1 MFQGRYVVL
10 ICGHRC
16 EMQTISF
23 SEDEGLKTLHF
34 AELIQFN
41 SYDWSCDVFT
51 ALWKCG
57 PPMEEHLDSMA
68 NYIRFLDQAV
78 DAARR
83 QPLAI
88 LQ

>member
-1 MFQGRYVVL
+1 
-10 ICGHRC
+10 
-16 EMQTISF
+16 TISF
-23 SEDEGLKTLHF
+23 AEDEDLQSLHF
-34 AELIQFN
+34 AELTQF
-41 SYDWSCDVFT
+41 SWYDWNCDVFT

-57 PPMEEHLDSMA
+57 PPMEVHLDSMA

-78 DAARR
+78 DTARR